1 MQFIKQI
8 GVTELALGLTILLVP
23 FLPSNIL
30 AIFDLI
36 AVRFLVVVAL
46 LFAITQNYLIGILA
60 FVLVGVLYLERN
72 RRKIA
77 MARVRF
83 SEMVDSKSRQE
94 MTVEEESQSQQ
105 TVPVR
110 EFEVPDDRIV
120 YYSPN
125 PSCATNSNE
134 FVPAS
139 GAESLNAKVVF
150 NAVPGG
156 ATAGSLFEREGF
168 GHIGIN

>member
-46 LFAITQNYLIGILA
+46 LFAISQNYLIGI
-60 FVLVGVLYLERN
+60 